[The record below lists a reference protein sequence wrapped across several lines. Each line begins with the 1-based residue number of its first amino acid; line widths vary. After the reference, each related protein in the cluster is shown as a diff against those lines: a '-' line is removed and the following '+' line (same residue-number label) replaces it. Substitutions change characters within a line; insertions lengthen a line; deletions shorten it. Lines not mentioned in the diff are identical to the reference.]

1 MGYQFRVIYAAIAAI
16 VVMAV
21 IIARDQKKK
30 YDALKG
36 FIERAGKHFEVIECS
51 QNWMLQNMWVIGL
64 SVVLAV
70 YIGLVP
76 SSVGGPTEAM
86 YYIAAAVLLGAV
98 GLGYLLSEKTF
109 QNLYVSRDSFYHS
122 GKTYRFTSVKSIDPD
137 RKAYK
142 VHIMNGETLSVS
154 RDKAMAIQAQI
165 DRKPKKIK

>member
-1 MGYQFRVIYAAIAAI
+1 MENFKVIYFVIATIA
-16 VVMAV
+16 VMSV

-36 FIERAGKHFEVIECS
+36 FIERAGKNFEVIECS
-51 QNWMLQNMWVIGL
+51 RNWLLQNAWVIGL
-64 SVVLAV
+64 CIVLAV

-76 SSVGGPTEAM
+76 SSVGGPSEAM
-86 YYIAAAVLLGAV
+86 YYIAATGLMAAV

-109 QNLYVSRDSFYHS
+109 QNLYVSRESFYHN